1 VDERVADT
9 LAGLESRDET
19 ANAEARI
26 QLAQLADNHEQ
37 LGSAVGRLE
46 EQVSAARAEFGSRA
60 PQDQNQATRLEQ
72 RLADLQGQLSTVL
85 EQVDERVA
93 DTLAGLESRDETAN
107 AEARIQSSSAAPS
120 GAWKSRCQRPGPT
133 SAPGLRRIRTRHRNW
148 S

>member
-60 PQDQNQATRLEQ
+60 PQDQNQA
-72 RLADLQGQLSTVL
+72 
-85 EQVDERVA
+85 
-93 DTLAGLESRDETAN
+93 AG
-107 AEARIQSSSAAPS
+107 
-120 GAWKSRCQRPGPT
+120 G
-133 SAPGLRRIRTRHRNW
+133 
-148 S
+148 